1 MSFRERFNA
10 LPSHPVTRPALQ
22 PSNDSFKSL
31 KSRLHLKLLE
41 KFDLAALEAACVPLN
56 WFANLNGPCDH
67 PRTRAHIKVA
77 IAGDNVRTVARLIT
91 GAGKGQQVHYRDG
104 NRFNLR
110 SGNLVVTDGGRA
122 TVDAG
127 DLLER
132 QHAAVAER
140 E

>member
-1 MSFRERFNA
+1 MHIERT
-10 LPSHPVTRPALQ
+10 P
-22 PSNDSFKSL
+22 
-31 KSRLHLKLLE
+31 
-41 KFDLAALEAACVPLN
+41 KFFTDADGQRCARIPLAKRNQFAVLYADDLAMLEAACVPLN

-110 SGNLVVTDGGRA
+110 RDNLVVSDGGRA
-122 TVDAG
+122 TVDAV

-132 QHAAVAER
+132 QHTAVAER

>member
-1 MSFRERFNA
+1 MHTERT
-10 LPSHPVTRPALQ
+10 P
-22 PSNDSFKSL
+22 
-31 KSRLHLKLLE
+31 
-41 KFDLAALEAACVPLN
+41 KFFTDADGQHCARIPLAKRNQFAVLYADDLAKLEAAYVPLN

-110 SGNLVVTDGGRA
+110 RDNLVVSDGGRA
-122 TVDAG
+122 TVDAV

-132 QHAAVAER
+132 QHTAVAER